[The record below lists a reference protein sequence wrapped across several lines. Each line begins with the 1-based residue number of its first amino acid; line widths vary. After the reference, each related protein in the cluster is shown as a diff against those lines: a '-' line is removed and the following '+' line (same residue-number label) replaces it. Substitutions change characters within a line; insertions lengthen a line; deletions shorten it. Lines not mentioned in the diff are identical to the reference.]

1 MFLDGDFKSIWR
13 NRKGCY
19 RRQRSQMNIPFK
31 KRKFFERSSVSK
43 SDRWISCE
51 GKSDSPEKGVNGDP
65 SGSCM
70 KMRRGTF

>member
-31 KRKFFERSSVSK
+31 KRKIFGRSSFSN
-43 SDRWISCE
+43 SDRWVRCE
-51 GKSDSPEKGVNGDP
+51 GKSDLPEKGINGDP

-70 KMRRGTF
+70 KTRGGTF